1 MTYEIQQTHTF
12 ADWHHSLR
20 DLRARIAIGRSI
32 DRAHTG
38 NLGDVKSVGEGVSEM
53 RVDTGAG
60 YRVYFTVRNRVVI
73 VLLAGGDKS
82 SQQDDIQLAR
92 KLAREF

>member
-1 MTYEIQQTHTF
+1 
-12 ADWHHSLR
+12 
-20 DLRARIAIGRSI
+20 
-32 DRAHTG
+32 
-38 NLGDVKSVGEGVSEM
+38 M